1 MKNSEIK
8 YMSVLFPFLYV
19 VYFWYLYYLDS
30 VSPEHKHLLE
40 GLFFIQICAFLFG
53 LFLENSRIKLGNL
66 VTAVISLLIVIFTFL
81 NSSALVYLYIY
92 IFIFSLS
99 SLARYFS
106 DKFREKRKLKDY

>member
-19 VYFWYLYYLDS
+19 VYFWYLYHLAS

-99 SLARYFS
+99 SLVRYFF
-106 DKFREKRKLKDY
+106 DKFKEKRKLKDC